1 MMSASVLGCRSLTL
15 PAGVRPLIFS
25 AGSTLRRVTGSS
37 AGVSPLASGSA
48 KRSTMPKGAAAN
60 LASGGITP
68 VATFSGKLAALEAA
82 RPLASWKPAGSS
94 TVKAVFSGNA
104 TLKVTPLTSASPSPS
119 SRVERRL
126 EARRWPT
133 SGESPSAS
141 LRDTGAL
148 KARRIGRIGRQAAC
162 AFSRSQLKL
171 TENGSRTVKAKRFS
185 TELGTP
191 PGVATPL
198 PKTICT
204 FEAAV
209 SLRLQVRVTK
219 RKESLAA
226 SFSSLR
232 EASSAARAAPS
243 MRRTGT
249 RSPRPSTAHHTL
261 ACTLCSVAGPLSCSR
276 KCWSSS
282 MRWYVPGRMF
292 CTNGPPVLN
301 L

>member
-15 PAGVRPLIFS
+15 PPGVRPLIFS

-37 AGVSPLASGSA
+37 AGLSPLASGSA

-94 TVKAVFSGNA
+94 TVKADFSGS
-104 TLKVTPLTSASPSPS
+104 TPLKLTPLTSASPSVS
-119 SRVERRL
+119 SRSKVGLKLSLADFRRI
-126 EARRWPT
+126 A
-133 SGESPSAS
+133 SAS
-141 LRDTGAL
+141 FRATGAL
-148 KARRIGRIGRQAAC
+148 KARRIGRIGRHAAW

-191 PGVATPL
+191 PGVATPF

-204 FEAAV
+204 FEAGV
-209 SLRLQVRVTK
+209 K
-219 RKESLAA
+219 RRAHA
-226 SFSSLR
+226 S
-232 EASSAARAAPS
+232 A
-243 MRRTGT
+243 T
-249 RSPRPSTAHHTL
+249 
-261 ACTLCSVAGPLSCSR
+261 
-276 KCWSSS
+276 
-282 MRWYVPGRMF
+282 
-292 CTNGPPVLN
+292 
-301 L
+301 